1 MRCHH
6 CQKPISGTFVRAF
19 NKVWHNDCFLC
30 TGCQKPITGQFVKK
44 DGQPWHVFCFQKAF
58 IPNCDVCSKPLTES
72 YLQDYWGNKYCTSH
86 KKYATC
92 TSCGRIVCGPV
103 TNGGIRFPDGL
114 MICHL
119 CTETGVTTQ
128 SRATKIMW
136 EMREALRALGL
147 NLYNAETPTRL
158 TNRDE
163 LHTHSRHSNHDEH
176 PLLGLA
182 QWSITY
188 VGKRIVSRQFN
199 EIMIQTNLP
208 EDHFRTVVI
217 HELTHAWFFYNN
229 PKGEKLPL
237 HIEEGMCVL
246 VEYLWL
252 KKQKTDDARYRM
264 KVIQECPDPIYGD
277 GFRAALKAV
286 KLMRLSS
293 LARYVIGKR
302 KFPSALSA
310 FFYE

>member
-1 MRCHH
+1 M
-6 CQKPISGTFVRAF
+6 
-19 NKVWHNDCFLC
+19 
-30 TGCQKPITGQFVKK
+30 
-44 DGQPWHVFCFQKAF
+44 
-58 IPNCDVCSKPLTES
+58 
-72 YLQDYWGNKYCTSH
+72 
-86 KKYATC
+86 
-92 TSCGRIVCGPV
+92 
-103 TNGGIRFPDGL
+103 
-114 MICHL
+114 
-119 CTETGVTTQ
+119 TTQ
-128 SRATKIMW
+128 SKATKIMW
-136 EMREALRALGL
+136 EMREALKSLGL

-182 QWSITY
+182 QWSTTY

-199 EIMIQTNLP
+199 EILIQTNLP

-252 KKQKTDDARYRM
+252 KKQKTDDAQYRM
-264 KVIQECPDPIYGD
+264 TIIKECPDPIYGD
-277 GFRAALKAV
+277 GFRAALKAMNF
-286 KLMRLSS
+286 MRLSS
-293 LARYVIGKR
+293 LARYIIEKK
-302 KFPSALSA
+302 KFPSAFSA